1 MAVPVTRILANIK
14 QPHGAYLP
22 LSDFD
27 TESHPDDL
35 CVMGDYSIAPS
46 LVGLA
51 VDYGTRIALG
61 GDPWDVFETAIVG
74 AAMVGASD
82 VAESLLAEINAA
94 ALVLGEIDEKSIVSL
109 CRLSSFDSAFR
120 AETLAYKSITEI
132 NPDRQTTADVGNLIL
147 RTKAFF
153 ETFVEPVIAG
163 FTFEGAY
170 TDDVGASDGDYI
182 CGDTLWDL
190 KVSKKDPTPKNAMQV
205 LLYYLMGLRSN
216 KDEFK
221 AVTRIGLF
229 NPWLQKSWSMSVLD
243 LDESFLSMVENDIL
257 GYAPR
262 HARPSV
268 NWTNEG
274 SRTIYEVIDWIRD
287 TCESERDKGDKFE
300 RASRYYLMNDP
311 VYAQRFS
318 DVWMWK
324 DAPTND
330 GADLGIDLVAKDA
343 EDGTYWAIQCKCY
356 QKAMLDL
363 RDVATFYTKA
373 NATDDYAHNM
383 IITTCEDFGPNLDK
397 TATQYGT
404 VRLFADSMAE
414 SDVDW
419 DAFVEGRAVGKRSF
433 KEPLPHQRE
442 AINAC
447 LQKFQQHD
455 RGQLIM
461 ACGTGKTITSLRLTE
476 EMLPEGSL
484 VLFLAP
490 SISLVAQTMRVWAN
504 QSKRD
509 LRCAVVCSDETA
521 SSAEGDTWESSLSDI
536 PYPATTDPAALHKQI
551 KRFDRMQG
559 VNVVFSTYQSIQ
571 VVSDAQR
578 MGLDPFDLIVC
589 DEAHRTTGA
598 SAASEDLT
606 EQSAFTKVHDNRLV
620 SAKKRVYMTATPK
633 IYGDKARVQAKTESY
648 EVSSMDDEKKFGPVF
663 YRLSFGRAVDEGLL
677 TDYRVIALTVSEDV
691 VSEVYQRAMADEE
704 GFEIT
709 DAAKV
714 IGCWK
719 GLADQGKKDGSGHP
733 LKNAVAFCSTIPESR
748 RISEYFE
755 RTVKAYIDYER
766 EQGNDVPGMECDV
779 RHVDG
784 TMDMANR
791 KDKLAWLADT
801 SEERCHI
808 LSNVRCLSEGVDV
821 PNLDA
826 IMFLQPKKSRV
837 EVVQAV
843 GRVMRRFEGKD
854 YGYIILPVVIP
865 AGYTPEE
872 ALDNTDAFK
881 VVWEIVQ
888 ALRSHDER
896 LEGSV
901 NSLQYDMA
909 TTSVVQVI
917 NIDKNKGKDQ
927 NSGSGAHGSAGEDG
941 QESTAGD
948 PGQMKMD
955 FSDRELQEAVNAVIV
970 KKCGNK
976 VYWEDWAKDIGDIA
990 KRHIERVGELVL
1002 NGGPASAEFAV
1013 FLRGL
1018 RDSLNNGITEDEA
1031 VEMLAQHM
1039 ITLPVFDALFSEAEF
1054 AKSNPVSIAM
1064 ESMVATLRGYGI
1076 ETESEK
1082 RELAELYSSVRLRA
1096 EAIRSDAGKQKIIKE
1111 LYEKFFSQAFKATS
1125 EKMGIV
1131 YTPNEVV
1138 NYILHATDRIL
1149 RKEFGKCLADEGV
1162 RILDPFTGTGTF
1174 VVNLLQDEELIP
1186 TEKLPNKYANEIYCN
1201 EILLLA
1207 YYIATI
1213 NIEHAYHSRIPQ
1225 KYVPFEG
1232 GVLTDTF
1239 QMHED
1244 GDTID
1249 AMVFSEN
1256 TERILRQ
1263 METPIDVIVG
1273 NPPYSAGQKNA
1284 NDNNQNMSY
1293 PTLDAKIAAT
1303 YAAQGSATNKNSLYD
1318 QYIRAF
1324 RWASDRIEG
1333 KGIVS
1338 FVTNGGW
1345 LDGQAMDGFRRTLVS
1360 EFNSIYVFNLRGN
1373 QRTQGEQSRK
1383 EGGKVFG
1390 SGSRTPVAI
1399 TILVKNPDSAEHGV
1413 IHYHDIGDYL
1423 TREEKLSIVASAVSG
1438 EPFEWDIIKP
1448 DRHGDWLNQRDDS
1461 WYEFVPLG
1469 INKRKNPLGMFEIW
1483 SAGLKTQRDPWAWGY
1498 DGAAVA
1504 ERMQKLVFDMNQEI
1518 AAAKAESHDIE
1529 YDSKRFSW
1537 TRRMEDYAKKGQ
1549 AIELGE
1555 FAVVEGMYRPFCK
1568 QWVYYNKIMNERT
1581 YQQPRLFPLASSE
1594 GKKAER
1600 TYQQPNIFPVQKE
1613 KGGVEMTYQQ
1623 ESLHCLDNLV
1633 ITMTGGRAFSVLVS
1647 DFLPDLHFCG
1657 DSQCFPLY
1665 WYEERESLGG
1675 LLSKGDIKKG
1685 EYVRHDA
1692 ITDETLGV
1700 FRAAYPNAFGSG
1712 KGRTIEQA
1720 KADGLPSKIANSN
1733 ERFDVNKVDIF
1744 YYVYGILHSPEYRS
1758 RFEANLKKELPRIPL
1773 SRNFHAFCGAGR
1785 ALAKLHL
1792 GYEEVE
1798 PWPVKEVG
1806 SSLLPGPVKKIKW
1819 GKRKDPETGKKVDD
1833 HTVLV
1838 YNENLLIKGIPEA
1851 AQRYT
1856 VNGRS
1861 PLEWVIDRYQVKIDK
1876 ASGIVNDPNEY
1887 SDDPRYI
1894 VDLIEKLI
1902 RVSMETME
1910 IVDQLPPVSEL
1921 PQPANWPFAWK
1932 AGE

>member
-1 MAVPVTRILANIK
+1 MAASVTGILASIK
-14 QPHGAYLP
+14 QPRGGYLP
-22 LSDFD
+22 LSNFD
-27 TESHPDDL
+27 IESHCDDL
-35 CVMGDYSIAPS
+35 RVVGDYNIAPS

-61 GDPWDVFETAIVG
+61 NDIEETFEVATVG
-74 AAMVGASD
+74 AGMVGASD
-82 VAESLLAEINAA
+82 VAESLIADIDAA
-94 ALVLGEIDEKSIVSL
+94 ALESGEIDEKSVVSL
-109 CRLSSFDSAFR
+109 CKLSGFDSAFR
-120 AETLAYKSITEI
+120 AGASAYRPVSEI
-132 NPDRQTTADVGNLIL
+132 NPDRQTIADIGNLIL

-153 ETFVEPVIAG
+153 DASAEPVIAG

-170 TDDVGASDGDYI
+170 TDDAGASDGDYI

-190 KVSKKDPTPKNAMQV
+190 KVSKNEPTIKNTMQV
-205 LLYYLMGLRSN
+205 LLYYLMGLRSS

-229 NPWLQKSWSMSVLD
+229 NPWLQKSWSISVLD

-257 GYAPR
+257 GYMPR

-268 NWTNEG
+268 NWANEG

-311 VYAQRFS
+311 VYAQRFG

-330 GADLGIDLVAKDA
+330 GADLGIDLVAQDA
-343 EDGTYWAIQCKCY
+343 QDGTYWAIQCKCY
-356 QKAMLDL
+356 QKATLDL

-373 NATDDYAHNM
+373 SATDDYAHNM

-419 DAFVEGRAVGKRSF
+419 DSFVEGKAVGKRSF

-442 AINAC
+442 AIDAC
-447 LQKFQQHD
+447 LQKFQQYD

-484 VLFLAP
+484 VLFLVP

-521 SSAEGDTWESSLSDI
+521 SNAEGDTWESSLSDI

-551 KRFDRMQG
+551 KRFDRTKG

-598 SAASEDLT
+598 SAASDDLT

-633 IYGDKARVQAKTESY
+633 IYGD
-648 EVSSMDDEKKFGPVF
+648 
-663 YRLSFGRAVDEGLL
+663 
-677 TDYRVIALTVSEDV
+677 
-691 VSEVYQRAMADEE
+691 
-704 GFEIT
+704 
-709 DAAKV
+709 
-714 IGCWK
+714 
-719 GLADQGKKDGSGHP
+719 
-733 LKNAVAFCSTIPESR
+733 
-748 RISEYFE
+748 
-755 RTVKAYIDYER
+755 
-766 EQGNDVPGMECDV
+766 
-779 RHVDG
+779 
-784 TMDMANR
+784 
-791 KDKLAWLADT
+791 
-801 SEERCHI
+801 
-808 LSNVRCLSEGVDV
+808 
-821 PNLDA
+821 
-826 IMFLQPKKSRV
+826 KSRV

-896 LEGSV
+896 LEGGV

-917 NIDKNKGKDQ
+917 NIENKVKGQ
-927 NSGSGAHGSAGEDG
+927 NSSSGAGGRASEDG
-941 QESTAGD
+941 QESTPGD
-948 PGQMKMD
+948 PSQAKFD

-1076 ETESEK
+1076 ETEPEK

-1149 RKEFGKCLADEGV
+1149 RNEFGKCLADEGV

-1186 TEKLPNKYANEIYCN
+1186 TEKLSNKYANEIYCN

-1207 YYIATI
+1207 YYIAAI
-1213 NIEHAYHSRIPQ
+1213 NIEHAYHSRMPQ
-1225 KYVPFEG
+1225 EYVPFEG

-1244 GDTID
+1244 GDTMD
-1249 AMVFSEN
+1249 DEVFSEN

-1303 YAAQGSATNKNSLYD
+1303 YAARGSATNKNSLYD

-1324 RWASDRIEG
+1324 RWASDRIED

-1345 LDGQAMDGFRRTLVS
+1345 LDGQAMDGFRKTLVD

-1383 EGGKVFG
+1383 EGGKIFG

-1399 TILVKNPDSAEHGV
+1399 TILVKNPDSKEHGV
-1413 IHYHDIGDYL
+1413 VRYHDIGDYL
-1423 TREEKLSIVASAVSG
+1423 TREEKLSIVASAVLG
-1438 EPFEWDIIKP
+1438 EPFEWDVVEP
-1448 DRHGDWLNQRDDS
+1448 DRHGDWINQRDDS
-1461 WYEFVPLG
+1461 WYEFAPLG
-1469 INKRKNPLGMFEIW
+1469 IEKRKEPLGMFEIW

-1498 DGAAVA
+1498 DGTAVA
-1504 ERMQKLVFDMNQEI
+1504 VRMEKLISDMNSEI
-1518 AAAKAESHDIE
+1518 SSAKAEGRGIE
-1529 YDSKRFSW
+1529 YDPKRFSW
-1537 TRRMEDYAKKGQ
+1537 TRRMEDCAKKGQ
-1549 AIELGE
+1549 LIEPSE
-1555 FAVVEGMYRPFCK
+1555 RSVVKGMYRPFCK
-1568 QWVYYNKIMNERT
+1568 QWVYYNKTMNERT
-1581 YQQPRLFPLASSE
+1581 YQQ
-1594 GKKAER
+1594 
-1600 TYQQPNIFPVQKE
+1600 
-1613 KGGVEMTYQQ
+1613 
-1623 ESLHCLDNLV
+1623 
-1633 ITMTGGRAFSVLVS
+1633 
-1647 DFLPDLHFCG
+1647 
-1657 DSQCFPLY
+1657 
-1665 WYEERESLGG
+1665 
-1675 LLSKGDIKKG
+1675 
-1685 EYVRHDA
+1685 
-1692 ITDETLGV
+1692 
-1700 FRAAYPNAFGSG
+1700 
-1712 KGRTIEQA
+1712 
-1720 KADGLPSKIANSN
+1720 
-1733 ERFDVNKVDIF
+1733 
-1744 YYVYGILHSPEYRS
+1744 
-1758 RFEANLKKELPRIPL
+1758 
-1773 SRNFHAFCGAGR
+1773 
-1785 ALAKLHL
+1785 
-1792 GYEEVE
+1792 
-1798 PWPVKEVG
+1798 
-1806 SSLLPGPVKKIKW
+1806 
-1819 GKRKDPETGKKVDD
+1819 
-1833 HTVLV
+1833 
-1838 YNENLLIKGIPEA
+1838 
-1851 AQRYT
+1851 
-1856 VNGRS
+1856 
-1861 PLEWVIDRYQVKIDK
+1861 
-1876 ASGIVNDPNEY
+1876 
-1887 SDDPRYI
+1887 
-1894 VDLIEKLI
+1894 
-1902 RVSMETME
+1902 
-1910 IVDQLPPVSEL
+1910 
-1921 PQPANWPFAWK
+1921 
-1932 AGE
+1932 

>member
-1 MAVPVTRILANIK
+1 MAASVTAILGALK
-14 QPHGAYLP
+14 QPKGGFLP
-22 LSDFD
+22 LKDFD
-27 TESHPDDL
+27 SKTYPDNL
-35 CVMGDYSIAPS
+35 TVVGEYGIHPS

-61 GDPWDVFETAIVG
+61 DDVEKAFGIALVG
-74 AAMVGASD
+74 AGMVGATKE
-82 VAESLLAEINAA
+82 AEELLAQIDPV
-94 ALVLGEIDEKSIVSL
+94 ALRSSNSDEQSIVAL
-109 CRLSSFDSAFR
+109 CKLSGFDSAFR
-120 AETLAYKSITEI
+120 AGAKAYKPVSEI
-132 NPDRQTTADVGNLIL
+132 NPDAQTIADIGNLIL

-153 ETFVEPVIAG
+153 DASAEAVIAG

-170 TDDVGASDGDYI
+170 TDDAGASDGDYI
-182 CGDTLWDL
+182 CADTLWDL
-190 KVSKKDPTPKNAMQV
+190 KVSKNEPTIKNTMQV

-229 NPWLQKSWSMSVLD
+229 NPWLQKSWSISVLD

-257 GYAPR
+257 GYTPR
-262 HARPSV
+262 HARPSA
-268 NWTNEG
+268 NWANEG

-330 GADLGIDLVAKDA
+330 GADLGIDLVAQDA

-356 QKAMLDL
+356 QKATLDL

-373 NATDDYAHNM
+373 RATDDYAHNM

-419 DAFVEGRAVGKRSF
+419 DSFVEGKAVGKRSF

-442 AINAC
+442 AIDAC

-461 ACGTGKTITSLRLTE
+461 ACGTGKTITSLRLAE

-521 SSAEGDTWESSLSDI
+521 SNAEGDTWESSLSDI

-551 KRFDRMQG
+551 KRFDRTQG
-559 VNVVFSTYQSIQ
+559 ANVVFSTYQSIQ

-598 SAASEDLT
+598 SAASDDLT

-648 EVSSMDDEKKFGPVF
+648 EVSSMDDEEKFGPVF

-733 LKNAVAFCSTIPESR
+733 LKNAVAFCSTIPESK

-766 EQGNDVPGMECDV
+766 EQGNNISGMECAV
-779 RHVDG
+779 QHVDG

-896 LEGSV
+896 LEGGV

-917 NIDKNKGKDQ
+917 NIDKNKGKGQ
-927 NSGSGAHGSAGEDG
+927 NSGSGTGGSADEDG

-1064 ESMVATLRGYGI
+1064 ESMVTTLRGYGI

-1149 RKEFGKCLADEGV
+1149 RKEFGKCLADE
-1162 RILDPFTGTGTF
+1162 
-1174 VVNLLQDEELIP
+1174 
-1186 TEKLPNKYANEIYCN
+1186 
-1201 EILLLA
+1201 
-1207 YYIATI
+1207 
-1213 NIEHAYHSRIPQ
+1213 
-1225 KYVPFEG
+1225 
-1232 GVLTDTF
+1232 
-1239 QMHED
+1239 
-1244 GDTID
+1244 
-1249 AMVFSEN
+1249 
-1256 TERILRQ
+1256 
-1263 METPIDVIVG
+1263 
-1273 NPPYSAGQKNA
+1273 
-1284 NDNNQNMSY
+1284 
-1293 PTLDAKIAAT
+1293 
-1303 YAAQGSATNKNSLYD
+1303 
-1318 QYIRAF
+1318 
-1324 RWASDRIEG
+1324 
-1333 KGIVS
+1333 
-1338 FVTNGGW
+1338 
-1345 LDGQAMDGFRRTLVS
+1345 
-1360 EFNSIYVFNLRGN
+1360 
-1373 QRTQGEQSRK
+1373 
-1383 EGGKVFG
+1383 
-1390 SGSRTPVAI
+1390 
-1399 TILVKNPDSAEHGV
+1399 HGA

-1423 TREEKLSIVASAVSG
+1423 TREEKLSIVASSVES
-1438 EPFEWDIIKP
+1438 ESFEWDEIMP
-1448 DRHGDWLNQRDDS
+1448 DRHGDWINQRDDS
-1461 WYEFVPLG
+1461 WYEFAPMGLQKRKAPLG
-1469 INKRKNPLGMFEIW
+1469 IFEIW
-1483 SAGLKTQRDPWAWGY
+1483 SAGLKTQRDPWAWGF
-1498 DGAAVA
+1498 DGASVGC
-1504 ERMQKLVFDMNQEI
+1504 RMEGLVDAMNDEI
-1518 AAAKAESHDIE
+1518 ITAKVEGRDIV
-1529 YDSKRFSW
+1529 YDAKKFSW
-1537 TRRMEDYAKKGQ
+1537 TRRMEDFAKRGTP
-1549 AIELGE
+1549 IDLGDR
-1555 FAVVEGMYRPFCK
+1555 AVVCGMYRPFCK
-1568 QWVYYNKIMNERT
+1568 QWVYYNRTMNEMT
-1581 YQQPRLFPLASSE
+1581 YQQPRLFPLAASKGE
-1594 GKKAER
+1594 KAER
-1600 TYQQPNIFPVQKE
+1600 TYQQYGSFTPVG

-1623 ESLHCLDNLV
+1623 ASSLMPNLV
-1633 ITMTGGRAFSVLVS
+1633 IQISGTAPEFSCLIANI
-1647 DFLPDLHFCG
+1647 LPDLNAMKG
-1657 DSQCFPLY
+1657 GSQCFPLY
-1665 WYEERESLGG
+1665 WYEEKEGVGG
-1675 LLSKGDIKKG
+1675 LFAEGDVQKGG
-1685 EYVRHDA
+1685 YVRHDA
-1692 ITDETLGV
+1692 ITDEALSV
-1700 FRAAYPNAFGSG
+1700 FRAAYPNAFGGS

-1720 KADGLPSKIANSN
+1720 KADGLPAKIASTN
-1733 ERFDVNKVDIF
+1733 ERFEVAKIDIF
-1744 YYVYGILHSPEYRS
+1744 YYIYGILHSPEYRE
-1758 RFEANLKKELPRIPL
+1758 RFAANLAKELPRIPL
-1773 SRNFHAFCGAGR
+1773 SRNFREFAGAGR

-1792 GYEEVE
+1792 GYEDVDL
-1798 PWPVKEVG
+1798 WPVKEAG
-1806 SSLLPGPVKKIKW
+1806 GSLLPGPVKKMKW

-1833 HTVLV
+1833 HTVLI
-1838 YNENLLIKGIPEA
+1838 YNENLVIRDIPEA
-1851 AQRYT
+1851 AQRYV

-1861 PLEWVIDRYQVKIDK
+1861 PLEWVIDRYQVKTDK
-1876 ASGIVNDPNEY
+1876 SSGIVNDPNEY

-1894 VDLIEKLI
+1894 VDLVEKLI

-1910 IVDQLPPVSEL
+1910 IVDLLPPVSEL

-1932 AGE
+1932 VGQ

>member
-1 MAVPVTRILANIK
+1 MAASVTGILANTK
-14 QPHGAYLP
+14 QPRGGYLP
-22 LSDFD
+22 LSNFD
-27 TESHPDDL
+27 MESHCDNL
-35 CVMGDYSIAPS
+35 RVVGDYNIAPS

-61 GDPWDVFETAIVG
+61 SDPEETFEVATVG
-74 AAMVGASD
+74 AGMVGASD
-82 VAESLLAEINAA
+82 VAESLIADIDAA
-94 ALVLGEIDEKSIVSL
+94 GLKSGEIDEKSVVSL
-109 CRLSSFDSAFR
+109 CKLSGFDSAFR
-120 AETLAYKSITEI
+120 AGASAYRPVSEI
-132 NPDRQTTADVGNLIL
+132 NPDRQTIADIGNLIL

-153 ETFVEPVIAG
+153 DASAEPVIAG

-170 TDDVGASDGDYI
+170 TDDAGASDGDYI

-190 KVSKKDPTPKNAMQV
+190 KVSKNEPTIKNTMQV
-205 LLYYLMGLRSN
+205 LLYYLMGLRSS

-221 AVTRIGLF
+221 TVTRIGLF
-229 NPWLQKSWSMSVLD
+229 NPWLQKSWSTSVLD

-257 GYAPR
+257 GYTPR

-268 NWTNEG
+268 NWANEG

-330 GADLGIDLVAKDA
+330 GADLGIDLVAQDA

-356 QKAMLDL
+356 QKATLDL

-373 NATDDYAHNM
+373 SATDDYAHNM

-419 DAFVEGRAVGKRSF
+419 DAFVEGKAVGKRLF

-442 AINAC
+442 AIDAC

-521 SSAEGDTWESSLSDI
+521 SNAEDDTWESSLSDI
-536 PYPATTDPAALHKQI
+536 PYPATTDPAALHNQL
-551 KRFDRMQG
+551 KRFDRTQG

-598 SAASEDLT
+598 SAASDDLT

-648 EVSSMDDEKKFGPVF
+648 EVSSMDDEEKFGPVF

-766 EQGNDVPGMECDV
+766 EQGNDIPGMECAV
-779 RHVDG
+779 QHVDG

-896 LEGSV
+896 LEGGV

-917 NIDKNKGKDQ
+917 NIDKNKGKGQ
-927 NSGSGAHGSAGEDG
+927 NGGSAAGGSADEDG
-941 QESTAGD
+941 QESTPGD

-1064 ESMVATLRGYGI
+1064 ESMVATLRSYGI

-1174 VVNLLQDEELIP
+1174 VVNLLRDEELIP

-1213 NIEHAYHSRIPQ
+1213 NIEHAYHSRMPQ
-1225 KYVPFEG
+1225 EYVPFEG

-1244 GDTID
+1244 GDAID
-1249 AMVFSEN
+1249 AKIFAKN

-1273 NPPYSAGQKNA
+1273 NPPYSAGQKNE
-1284 NDNNQNMSY
+1284 NDNAKNLSY
-1293 PTLDAKIAAT
+1293 PTLDEKIRSTYAEASAAT
-1303 YAAQGSATNKNSLYD
+1303 LKNQLYD
-1318 QYIRAF
+1318 SYIRAF
-1324 RWASDRIEG
+1324 RWASDRIEK

-1345 LDGQAMDGFRRTLVS
+1345 LDGQAMDGFRKTLVE

-1373 QRTQGEQSRK
+1373 ARTSGEQRRK
-1383 EGGKVFG
+1383 EKDNVFG
-1390 SGSRTPVAI
+1390 QGTRTPVAI
-1399 TILVKNPDSAEHGV
+1399 TILVKNPDSSEHGV
-1413 IHYHDIGDYL
+1413 IYYHDIGDYL
-1423 TREEKLSIVASAVSG
+1423 TREEKLSIVASSVPG
-1438 EPFEWDIIKP
+1438 EPFEWDIIEP

-1461 WYEFVPLG
+1461 WYEFIPIAIDKHG
-1469 INKRKNPLGMFEIW
+1469 I
-1483 SAGLKTQRDPWAWGY
+1483 AGLMETYSLGVLTARDAWAYGYGKTQVHNNMQRLVDTYNSELNRYAES
-1498 DGAAVA
+1498 
-1504 ERMQKLVFDMNQEI
+1504 ERMTDVASFVVSDPTQI
-1518 AAAKAESHDIE
+1518 
-1529 YDSKRFSW
+1529 SW
-1537 TRRMEDYAKKGQ
+1537 TRALKNDLRRLKPITFDENK
-1549 AIELGE
+1549 IVLSS
-1555 FAVVEGMYRPFCK
+1555 YRPFCK
-1568 QWVYYNKIMNERT
+1568 QWVYFDRRLNEMV
-1581 YQQPRLFPLASSE
+1581 YLMPEQYPD
-1594 GKKAER
+1594 GM
-1600 TYQQPNIFPVQKE
+1600 PNMSICVS
-1613 KGGVEMTYQQ
+1613 GG
-1623 ESLHCLDNLV
+1623 SK
-1633 ITMTGGRAFSVLVS
+1633 FSVLVT
-1647 DFLPDLHFCG
+1647 DCLPNYHFDG

-1665 WYEERESLGG
+1665 WYEEKKDIGG
-1675 LLSKGDIKKG
+1675 LFAETGMKQSN
-1685 EYVRHDA
+1685 YVCHDA
-1692 ITDETLGV
+1692 ITDEALEV
-1700 FRAAYPNAFGSG
+1700 FRAAYPNAFGGG

-1758 RFEANLKKELPRIPL
+1758 RFEANLQKELPRIPL
-1773 SRNFHAFCGAGR
+1773 SRNFREFCAAGR

-1792 GYEEVE
+1792 GYEEIE

-1806 SSLLPGPVKKIKW
+1806 SSLLPGPVQKIKW
-1819 GKRKDPETGKKVDD
+1819 GKRKDTETGKKVDD
-1833 HTVLV
+1833 HTVLI
-1838 YNENLLIKGIPEA
+1838 YNENLVIKDIPEA
-1851 AQRYT
+1851 AQRYA

-1861 PLEWVIDRYQVKIDK
+1861 PLEWVIDRYQVKTDK

-1894 VDLIEKLI
+1894 VDLIEQLI

-1910 IVDQLPPVSEL
+1910 IVDQLPPISEL

-1932 AGE
+1932 AGK

>member
-1 MAVPVTRILANIK
+1 MAASVTGILANIK
-14 QPHGAYLP
+14 QPRGGYLP
-22 LSDFD
+22 LSNFD
-27 TESHPDDL
+27 IESHCDDL
-35 CVMGDYSIAPS
+35 RVVGDYNIAPS

-61 GDPWDVFETAIVG
+61 NDPEETFKVATVG
-74 AAMVGASD
+74 AGMVGASD
-82 VAESLLAEINAA
+82 VAESLIADIDAA
-94 ALVLGEIDEKSIVSL
+94 GLKSGEIDEKSVVSL
-109 CRLSSFDSAFR
+109 CKLSGFDSAFR
-120 AETLAYKSITEI
+120 AGASAYRPVSEI
-132 NPDRQTTADVGNLIL
+132 NPDRQTIEDIGNLIL

-153 ETFVEPVIAG
+153 DASAEPVIAG

-170 TDDVGASDGDYI
+170 TDDAGASDGDYI
-182 CGDTLWDL
+182 CGNTLWDL
-190 KVSKKDPTPKNAMQV
+190 KVSKNEPTIKNTMQV
-205 LLYYLMGLRSN
+205 LLYYLMGLRSS
-216 KDEFK
+216 KDGFK

-229 NPWLQKSWSMSVLD
+229 NPWLQKSWSISVLD

-257 GYAPR
+257 GYTPR

-268 NWTNEG
+268 NWANEG

-330 GADLGIDLVAKDA
+330 GADLGIDLVAQDA

-356 QKAMLDL
+356 QKATLDL

-373 NATDDYAHNM
+373 SATDDYAHNM
-383 IITTCEDFGPNLDK
+383 IITTCKDFGPNLDK

-414 SDVDW
+414 SDADW
-419 DAFVEGRAVGKRSF
+419 DAFVEGKAVGKRSF

-442 AINAC
+442 AIDAC

-521 SSAEGDTWESSLSDI
+521 SNAEGDTWESSLSDI
-536 PYPATTDPAALHKQI
+536 PYPATTDPAALYKQI
-551 KRFDRMQG
+551 KRFDRTQG

-578 MGLDPFDLIVC
+578 VGLDPFDLIVC

-598 SAASEDLT
+598 SAASDDLT

-620 SAKKRVYMTATPK
+620 SARKRVYMTATPK

-648 EVSSMDDEKKFGPVF
+648 EVSSMDDEEKFGPVF

-755 RTVKAYIDYER
+755 RTIKAYIDYER
-766 EQGNDVPGMECDV
+766 EQGNDIPGMECAV
-779 RHVDG
+779 QHVDG

-896 LEGSV
+896 LEGGV

-917 NIDKNKGKDQ
+917 NIDKNKGKGQ
-927 NSGSGAHGSAGEDG
+927 NGGSAASGSTGEDG

-948 PGQMKMD
+948 SGQMKMD

-1064 ESMVATLRGYGI
+1064 ESMVATLRDYGI

-1096 EAIRSDAGKQKIIKE
+1096 EAIKSDAGKQKIIKE

-1138 NYILHATDRIL
+1138 NYILHTTDRIM

-1213 NIEHAYHSRIPQ
+1213 NIEHAYHSRMPQ
-1225 KYVPFEG
+1225 EYVPFEG

-1239 QMHED
+1239 QIHED

-1249 AMVFSEN
+1249 AKVFTEN

-1263 METPIDVIVG
+1263 METPIDVVVG
-1273 NPPYSAGQKNA
+1273 NPPYSIGQGSA
-1284 NDNNQNMSY
+1284 NDNNQNLSY
-1293 PTLDAKIAAT
+1293 PSLDSKIKNT
-1303 YAAQGSATNKNSLYD
+1303 YAARSEAGLKKGLYD

-1324 RWASDRIEG
+1324 RWASDRIEK
-1333 KGIVS
+1333 KGIVA
-1338 FVTNGGW
+1338 FVTNGSW
-1345 LDGQAMDGFRRTLVS
+1345 LDGQTMDGFRRTLVE
-1360 EFNSIYVFNLRGN
+1360 EFDSIYVFNLRGN

-1383 EGGKVFG
+1383 EGGKIFG

-1399 TILVKNPDSAEHGV
+1399 TILVKNPGSDEHGV

-1423 TREEKLSIVASAVSG
+1423 TREEKLSIVASAVHS
-1438 EPFEWDIIKP
+1438 EPFEWDTIEP
-1448 DRHGDWLNQRDDS
+1448 DHHGDWLNQRDDS
-1461 WYEFVPLG
+1461 WCEFAPIGGSNKFTNSFNGIFKGYSLGVSTNRDAWVFGFSKKSVAGNVERLIAHFNREQLRYQNADTTVKPEEFVDSDP
-1469 INKRKNPLGMFEIW
+1469 KKASW
-1483 SAGLKTQRDPWAWGY
+1483 SANLYKYISNGTEVAFGE
-1498 DGAAVA
+1498 GAL
-1504 ERMQKLVFDMNQEI
+1504 RI
-1518 AAAKAESHDIE
+1518 A
-1529 YDSKRFSW
+1529 
-1537 TRRMEDYAKKGQ
+1537 T
-1549 AIELGE
+1549 
-1555 FAVVEGMYRPFCK
+1555 YRPFSG
-1568 QWVYYNKIMNERT
+1568 QWLYFDSHLNERPG
-1581 YQQPRLFPLASSE
+1581 QNQKLFPMADSSNLIIQIS
-1594 GKKAER
+1594 GIGAKKNFSALISDR
-1600 TYQQPNIFPVQKE
+1600 TVCLDAVE
-1613 KGGVEMTYQQ
+1613 KG
-1623 ESLHCLDNLV
+1623 
-1633 ITMTGGRAFSVLVS
+1633 
-1647 DFLPDLHFCG
+1647 
-1657 DSQCFPLY
+1657 QCFPLY
-1665 WYEERESLGG
+1665 WYEERENLGG
-1675 LLSKGDIKKG
+1675 LFAEGDVKQGKH
-1685 EYVRHDA
+1685 VRHDA
-1692 ITDETLGV
+1692 ITDEALEV
-1700 FRAAYPNAFGSG
+1700 FRAAYPNAFGGG

-1758 RFEANLKKELPRIPL
+1758 RFEANLQKELPRIPL
-1773 SRNFHAFCGAGR
+1773 SRNFREFCAAGR

-1792 GYEEVE
+1792 GYEEIE
-1798 PWPVKEVG
+1798 PWPVKEVS
-1806 SSLLPGPVKKIKW
+1806 SSLLPGPVQKIKW

-1833 HTVLV
+1833 HTVLI
-1838 YNENLLIKGIPEA
+1838 YNENLVIKGVPEA

-1861 PLEWVIDRYQVKIDK
+1861 PLEWVIDRYQVKTDK

-1932 AGE
+1932 ADA

>member
-1 MAVPVTRILANIK
+1 
-14 QPHGAYLP
+14 
-22 LSDFD
+22 
-27 TESHPDDL
+27 
-35 CVMGDYSIAPS
+35 
-46 LVGLA
+46 
-51 VDYGTRIALG
+51 
-61 GDPWDVFETAIVG
+61 
-74 AAMVGASD
+74 
-82 VAESLLAEINAA
+82 
-94 ALVLGEIDEKSIVSL
+94 
-109 CRLSSFDSAFR
+109 
-120 AETLAYKSITEI
+120 
-132 NPDRQTTADVGNLIL
+132 
-147 RTKAFF
+147 
-153 ETFVEPVIAG
+153 
-163 FTFEGAY
+163 
-170 TDDVGASDGDYI
+170 
-182 CGDTLWDL
+182 
-190 KVSKKDPTPKNAMQV
+190 
-205 LLYYLMGLRSN
+205 
-216 KDEFK
+216 
-221 AVTRIGLF
+221 
-229 NPWLQKSWSMSVLD
+229 
-243 LDESFLSMVENDIL
+243 
-257 GYAPR
+257 
-262 HARPSV
+262 
-268 NWTNEG
+268 
-274 SRTIYEVIDWIRD
+274 
-287 TCESERDKGDKFE
+287 
-300 RASRYYLMNDP
+300 MNDP

-330 GADLGIDLVAKDA
+330 GADLGIDLVAQDA

-356 QKAMLDL
+356 QKATLDL

-373 NATDDYAHNM
+373 SATDDYAHNM

-419 DAFVEGRAVGKRSF
+419 DAFVEGKAVGKRSF

-442 AINAC
+442 AIDAC

-521 SSAEGDTWESSLSDI
+521 SNAEGDTWESSLSDI
-536 PYPATTDPAALHKQI
+536 PYPATTDPAALHNQI
-551 KRFDRMQG
+551 KRFDRKQG

-598 SAASEDLT
+598 SAASDDLT

-633 IYGDKARVQAKTESY
+633 IYGDNARVQAKTESY
-648 EVSSMDDEKKFGPVF
+648 EVSSMDDEEKFGPVF

-766 EQGNDVPGMECDV
+766 EQGNDIPGMECAV
-779 RHVDG
+779 QHVDG

-896 LEGSV
+896 LEGGV

-917 NIDKNKGKDQ
+917 SIDKNKGKGQ
-927 NSGSGAHGSAGEDG
+927 NSGSGTGGNVGEDG
-941 QESTAGD
+941 QDSTPGD
-948 PGQMKMD
+948 PGQMKID

-1002 NGGPASAEFAV
+1002 DGGPASAEFAV

-1096 EAIRSDAGKQKIIKE
+1096 GAIRSDAGKQKIIKE

-1186 TEKLPNKYANEIYCN
+1186 TEKLPNKYASEIYCN

-1213 NIEHAYHSRIPQ
+1213 NIEHAYHSRMPQ
-1225 KYVPFEG
+1225 EYVPFEG

-1244 GDTID
+1244 GDAMD
-1249 AMVFSEN
+1249 AKVFSEN
-1256 TERILRQ
+1256 TERMLRQ

-1303 YAAQGSATNKNSLYD
+1303 YAARGSATNKNSLYD

-1324 RWASDRIEG
+1324 RWASDRIED

-1345 LDGQAMDGFRRTLVS
+1345 LDGQAMDGFRKTLVD
-1360 EFNSIYVFNLRGN
+1360 EFSSVYVFNLRGN
-1373 QRTQGEQSRK
+1373 QRMQGEQSRK
-1383 EGGKVFG
+1383 EGGKIFG

-1399 TILVKNPDSAEHGV
+1399 TILVKNPGSKEHGV
-1413 IHYHDIGDYL
+1413 VRYHDIGDYL
-1423 TREEKLSIVASAVSG
+1423 TREEKLSIVASSVSG
-1438 EPFEWDIIKP
+1438 EPFEWDIVIP
-1448 DRHGDWLNQRDDS
+1448 DRHGDWVNQRDDS
-1461 WYEFVPLG
+1461 WYEFAPLG
-1469 INKRKNPLGMFEIW
+1469 IEKRKEPLGMFEIW

-1498 DGAAVA
+1498 DGAAVTV
-1504 ERMQKLVFDMNQEI
+1504 RMEKLISDMNTEI
-1518 AAAKAESHDIE
+1518 SSAEAEGREIE
-1529 YDSKRFSW
+1529 YDPKRFSW
-1537 TRRMEDYAKKGQ
+1537 TRRMEDCAKKGQ
-1549 AIELGE
+1549 LIESGE
-1555 FAVVEGMYRPFCK
+1555 RSVVKGMYRPFCK
-1568 QWVYYNKIMNERT
+1568 QWVYYNKTMNERT
-1581 YQQPRLFPLASSE
+1581 YQQPTAFSME
-1594 GKKAER
+1594 
-1600 TYQQPNIFPVQKE
+1600 KE

-1623 ESLHCLDNLV
+1623 ELLPLPNLV
-1633 ITMTGGRAFSVLVS
+1633 ISTSERGSLVT
-1647 DFLPDLHFCG
+1647 DFLPDLELMHHG
-1657 DSQCFPLY
+1657 QCFPLY
-1665 WYEERESLGG
+1665 WYEERENFGG
-1675 LLSKGDIKKG
+1675 LFTEGDIKQG
-1685 EYVRHDA
+1685 NYIRHDA
-1692 ITDETLGV
+1692 ITNKTLEV
-1700 FRAAYPNAFGSG
+1700 FRSVYPNAFGGG

-1758 RFEANLKKELPRIPL
+1758 RFEANLQKELPRIPL
-1773 SRNFHAFCGAGR
+1773 SRNFREFCAAGR

-1792 GYEEVE
+1792 GYEEIE

-1806 SSLLPGPVKKIKW
+1806 LSLLPGPVQKIKW
-1819 GKRKDPETGKKVDD
+1819 GKRKDSETGKKVDD
-1833 HTVLV
+1833 HTVLI
-1838 YNENLLIKGIPEA
+1838 YNENLVIKDIPEA

-1861 PLEWVIDRYQVKIDK
+1861 PLEWVIDRYQVKTDK
-1876 ASGIVNDPNEY
+1876 ASSIVNDPNEY

-1910 IVDQLPPVSEL
+1910 IIDQLPSVSEL

-1932 AGE
+1932 ADA